1 MPSDVDARRD
11 LNEKLRLERKLI
23 EDIRAFNKRM
33 VRATVKEYA
42 LGAGAFNAAT
52 MLPDLVQ
59 ILVEHYLRVGKPF
72 SEQLTDIMPND
83 IVVTAAEREA
93 IETALATFYAS
104 RAPEQARIITATNQR
119 NILDS
124 IDQATSIGI
133 EEAVEGRPPSRRD
146 TAVLTGV
153 SLSRKLNGRVTGI
166 ASLET
171 QAVAEAAKATEA
183 QVLTFQPPSVT
194 GGTLREV
201 SVSKEW
207 VTMGDEVVR
216 REPFSHVEADSTVV
230 SLNKPFTV
238 SGELLMHPGDTSRGA
253 SIGNVANCRCS
264 SVIDEQNVFAVR
276 RKRGELLT
284 IDTTLTEQ
292 LLTSLGG

>member
-23 EDIRAFNKRM
+23 EDIRAFNKQM
-33 VRATVKEYA
+33 VRLTIKEYA
-42 LGAGAFNAAT
+42 LGAGAFNATT
-52 MLPDLVQ
+52 MEQELVQ
-59 ILVEHYLRVGKPF
+59 ILAEHYNRVGEPF
-72 SEQLTDIMPND
+72 SRQLTDVMPSD
-83 IVVTAAEREA
+83 IAVTATEREVIA
-93 IETALATFYAS
+93 VALASFSST

-119 NILDS
+119 NIFDS
-124 IDQATSIGI
+124 IDQAITLGT
-133 EEAVEGRPPSRRD
+133 EEAAEGRPPSRRD

-201 SVSKEW
+201 PVSKEW

-216 REPFSHVEADSTVV
+216 RTPFSHVEADSQEK
-230 SLNKPFTV
+230 SLNKPFVV
-238 SGELLMHPGDTSRGA
+238 SGQLLRWPGDTSLGA

-264 SVIDEQNVFAVR
+264 SVVDAESVFTVR
-276 RKRGELLT
+276 RERDGL
-284 IDTTLTEQ
+284 IDRTVTEQ
-292 LLTSLGG
+292 LLTSQGG